1 MCLSKREREFIEDWL
16 SCVDGKM
23 TLLQF
28 TEKWRSESSDWKVYM
43 RVLRHRISKKYDV
56 MLKDLLLMKRFLDLD
71 RHP

>member
-1 MCLSKREREFIEDWL
+1 MCLSKKEREFIEDWL
-16 SCVDGKM
+16 AYIDGKI

-28 TEKWRSESSDWKVYM
+28 VEKWKSEGKDWKVYM
-43 RVLRHRISKKYDV
+43 RVLRHRISKKYDS

>member
-1 MCLSKREREFIEDWL
+1 MCLSKKEREFIEDWL
-16 SCVDGKM
+16 SCVDEKM

-28 TEKWRSESSDWKVYM
+28 IEKWKSESKDWKVYM